1 MPPTS
6 TADEER
12 RDVAHLLRRAGF
24 GATAAAVDALAR
36 DGYEAAVDAVCQ
48 PLTSTVADPGAD
60 AVALPVFD
68 TAGYLAARDGTP
80 AERRAA
86 NLQAGNEQ
94 RALVLWSIERMA
106 GADHPL
112 RDKLALLWHDHF
124 ATSIEKVRIAELMYI
139 QYRTLLDLGGGR
151 FDDLVHAIARDPA
164 MLIWLDGRES
174 SATAPNENFSRELL
188 ELFTLGH
195 QSAAARSVDGDH
207 DDHGGGVG
215 GVGDHGTTQPYTET
229 DVAEAA
235 RALTGWTIDPGGAGA
250 VLRPARFDSGT
261 KRVLGTTGP
270 LGLDEIVSITTSNP
284 ACAPHVVARLWSRL
298 ARPAGPQDEVVVE
311 LAERYAS
318 DLDSAAL
325 LRSLFLHPEFRSDAT
340 RTGLVKTPVEYVVGI
355 HRTLGTTPTVASLL
369 VLRGLGQI
377 PFAPPD
383 VSGWTANEGW
393 LSTASALLRLQF
405 AVALDP
411 GAALDE
417 IRSAPPQD
425 RPAAVA
431 RLLGVDA
438 WGPATT
444 EALQAAADD
453 PRGLLTVALV
463 APEHVLN

>member
-1 MPPTS
+1 VPPTS

-24 GATAAAVDALAR
+24 GANAAAVDALVL

-68 TAGYLAARDGTP
+68 TAGYLATRDGTP

-112 RDKLALLWHDHF
+112 RDKLAFLWHDHF

-151 FDDLVHAIARDPA
+151 FDDLVHAVARDPA

-195 QSAAARSVDGDH
+195 QAAGAPSADDDH
-207 DDHGGGVG
+207 DDHGGAGEQG
-215 GVGDHGTTQPYTET
+215 PSQPYTET
-229 DVAEAA
+229 DVAEGA
-235 RALTGWTIDPGGAGA
+235 RALTGWTIDPGGAGG

-270 LGLDEIVSITTSNP
+270 LGLDEIVSITTSDP

-318 DLDSAAL
+318 DLDTAAL
-325 LRSLFLHPEFRSDAT
+325 LRALFLHPEFRSDAT

-355 HRTLGTTPTVASLL
+355 HRTLGIAPTAASLL
-369 VLRGLGQI
+369 VLHSLGQT

-393 LSTASALLRLQF
+393 LSTASALMRLQF

-411 GAALDE
+411 GTALDQ
-417 IRSAPPQD
+417 IRSSPPED
-425 RPAAVA
+425 RPAAAA

-438 WGPATT
+438 WGPATA
-444 EALQAAADD
+444 EALQAVADD
-453 PRGLLTVALV
+453 PRGLLTLALV